1 MWMILDRIGAAYSSQ
16 YTLTVTRAEN
26 GERRA
31 WGASVTRHAA
41 VPGPRRVATRISE
54 LGSPHVHVTILRV
67 PVRLL
72 RRIRPRP
79 PFALY
84 LRSVTPY
91 SMTTGDHPELQY
103 TNH

>member
-41 VPGPRRVATRISE
+41 VRPRFRVRVASQRERASR
-54 LGSPHVHVTILRV
+54 SSVLRMC
-67 PVRLL
+67 
-72 RRIRPRP
+72 
-79 PFALY
+79 
-84 LRSVTPY
+84 T
-91 SMTTGDHPELQY
+91 
-103 TNH
+103 